1 MIQKTGFLKCIV
13 FCGSHIFYYI
23 FSRAIDYTFTASN
36 VNQDITNQFGV
47 LDFVKVLNFKKW
59 EEKKKGRDKYG
70 CWYLS
75 HEENEMI
82 VFPISLIGKYLDYL
96 SSIRILSKKNGNYAV
111 VFNSVDDWESAFKD
125 EKLRLQLS
133 EQETQK
139 ENWLMIAQQKINRD
153 AEQKA
158 TKISI
163 KKRTVEMLAAELRL

>member
-1 MIQKTGFLKCIV
+1 
-13 FCGSHIFYYI
+13 
-23 FSRAIDYTFTASN
+23 
-36 VNQDITNQFGV
+36 
-47 LDFVKVLNFKKW
+47 
-59 EEKKKGRDKYG
+59 
-70 CWYLS
+70 
-75 HEENEMI
+75 MI